1 MNELSEALALINITD
16 PLLFYAL
23 AFSAVLTTAVSKAG
37 FGGAVA
43 IGIPMLLLVTTPR
56 IALGITLPI
65 LLIIDIWV
73 VFFSKNKIDFVL
85 LLIMSIFGFLGHA
98 IGWYSF
104 DYISNDALICFI
116 GGVSLLT
123 VLLFFKRQLVLRK
136 KEPNNNSNVESYN
149 LAKVWSRG
157 SFWCT
162 LSGVASFISV
172 SGGIPLQIFLLPLRL
187 KRTVYIGSAGAF
199 FFLLNLTKIPLYWD
213 LNILSKETF
222 AISITLLPAIPF
234 GVMLGRSV
242 AKLLTDE
249 QFYISMH
256 VILGLV
262 GLQLLYGVLAT

>member
-1 MNELSEALALINITD
+1 MTELSEALALINITN
-16 PLLFYAL
+16 PAVFYAFAL
-23 AFSAVLTTAVSKAG
+23 SAVLTTAISKAG

-73 VFFSKNKIDFVL
+73 VFFSKNKIDFIL
-85 LLIMSIFGFLGHA
+85 LLVMSVFGFLGHA
-98 IGWYSF
+98 VGWYFF
-104 DYISNDALICFI
+104 DYISNDTLICFI
-116 GGVSLLT
+116 GGVSLFT
-123 VLLFFKRQLVLRK
+123 VFIFFKRQFVPEK
-136 KEPNNNSNVESYN
+136 KKPAKNLNVESYN

-157 SFWCT
+157 GFWCT
-162 LSGVASFISV
+162 LSGIASFISV

-187 KRTVYIGSAGAF
+187 ERTVYIGSAGAF

-213 LNILSKETF
+213 LNILSQEIF
-222 AISITLLPAIPF
+222 WISISLLPALPF

-242 AKLLTDE
+242 GKLLTG
-249 QFYISMH
+249 QLFYISMH

-262 GLQLLYGVLAT
+262 GLQLLYGVFG